1 MKRLVSLLVLV
12 ALGGGAYWWYRSQT
26 APRVNVTPFAQ
37 LSKPEQQQRRAKA
50 QGVVKQVETIAR
62 ASKKGEKKPFEVTL
76 TQDELNTL
84 VQDRLKTKNLP
95 IENPRVGLQNGQLVL
110 EADGNYK
117 GISAPVSVAGTVS
130 AQNDDV
136 AFAIDSLS
144 LGGFPAPGDW
154 KEKVQ
159 RAVDDGLKKALRE
172 KGTAKI
178 DSVEIGDGNMTI
190 KGRTG

>member
-1 MKRLVSLLVLV
+1 MKRLVVLLVLV
-12 ALGGGAYWWYRSQT
+12 AIGGGAYWWYRSRT
-26 APRVNVTPFAQ
+26 APRVNVIPFAK
-37 LSKPEQQQRRAKA
+37 LSRPEQQKRRAKA
-50 QGVVKQVETIAR
+50 QDVVRQVETIAR
-62 ASKKGEKKPFEVTL
+62 ASKQGEQKPFEVTL

-84 VQDRLKTKNLP
+84 LQDRLRMKNLP
-95 IENPRVGLQNGQLVL
+95 IENPRVGLQNGQLII

-117 GISAPVSVAGTVS
+117 GISAPVSITGTVK
-130 AQNDDV
+130 AQNGDV
-136 AFAIDSLS
+136 SFLIDSLS
-144 LGGFPAPGDW
+144 LGGFSLGDW

-178 DSVEIGDGNMTI
+178 DSVEIGDGTLTI